1 MNIVRLISDNLK
13 SAIKKTGVASLVVS
27 GGSSPIKIFEELSE
41 IDLPWSKVQITLVDD
56 RLVDAKDINSNQKLL
71 LDHLLK
77 KKAKN
82 ANFFL
87 LTEDFILNNEFKIPF
102 DVTLLGMGEDGH
114 FASLFPNMI
123 GDYDAFNINAE
134 YKVFKTSSNGDP
146 FLPRITMNLSL
157 ILNSE
162 VIILLVK
169 GKMKEYILKQANV
182 EDNVP
187 LHYLLKYRKKNNFF
201 IKKINN

>member
-123 GDYDAFNINAE
+123 GDYDAFNIDAE

-169 GKMKEYILKQANV
+169 GKMKEYILEQANV
-182 EDNVP
+182 KDNLP
-187 LHYLLKYRKKNNFF
+187 L
-201 IKKINN
+201 

>member
-87 LTEDFILNNEFKIPF
+87 LTEDFILNNEFKMPF
-102 DVTLLGMGEDGH
+102 DISLLGMGEDGH

-123 GDYDAFNINAE
+123 GDYDAFNICLL
-134 YKVFKTSSNGDP
+134 YTSPS
-146 FLPRITMNLSL
+146 PRDKRQSRMPS
-157 ILNSE
+157 S
-162 VIILLVK
+162 
-169 GKMKEYILKQANV
+169 A
-182 EDNVP
+182 
-187 LHYLLKYRKKNNFF
+187 
-201 IKKINN
+201 